1 MTYEEFTAKQKQ
13 ILAECKPLIRD
24 FKLDEFN
31 AKMNELIVLQ
41 DAYLEQQEKEK
52 RKRFSRKNNNV
63 LS

>member
-1 MTYEEFTAKQKQ
+1 MTYEEFVTKQKQ
-13 ILAECKPLIRD
+13 ILEECKPLVRD
-24 FKLDEFN
+24 LRLDEFN

-52 RKRFSRKNNNV
+52 KLFKKKQRNV